1 MSVSEQCHSDFIGEM
16 VEAGHSQVGCQVDLQ
31 AFLTGGLQRGT
42 GCQGKRKGQKRRDE
56 LLPKVLEMKSQ
67 GASIRQISKVFDVP
81 KSTISEWVSG
91 SHIR

>member
-1 MSVSEQCHSDFIGEM
+1 LKLGTAKSVAKWTYKHFSPEGFSE
-16 VEAGHSQVGCQVDLQ
+16 VQ
-31 AFLTGGLQRGT
+31 AAR
-42 GCQGKRKGQKRRDE
+42 GKRKGQKRRDE